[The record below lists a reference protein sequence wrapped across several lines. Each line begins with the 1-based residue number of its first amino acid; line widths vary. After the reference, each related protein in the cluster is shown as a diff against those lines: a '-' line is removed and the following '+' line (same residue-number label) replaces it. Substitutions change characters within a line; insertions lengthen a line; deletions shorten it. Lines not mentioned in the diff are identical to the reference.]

1 MRRGGALRQK
11 LPQPLGRGCAP
22 PPNDDVDEAE
32 YPALP
37 SQGQDPASQ
46 DSVAA
51 AEAALL
57 AAALMEVSPPAFTE
71 GQDESGAP
79 SSEREEGEQVVD
91 RDSFLVERA
100 AGPHIVKEIIIY
112 DVYDND
118 ENVGAGNPVEPTST
132 GEIDHPETNVVDVSH
147 DSDNCPVVAPN
158 QNVHSVEIANN
169 VVDAAVGGANEIVET
184 VVQNKENVESNNS
197 TINLESSVDPAKNG
211 APLIE
216 EIINVVDEIVD
227 QNSELNENVAEA
239 AVEGMET
246 EVSSVLPPPSNP
258 IKDIQSGYE
267 GRTLSKKLKNVATA
281 VRVFRHAS
289 QPSLPSQLRGP
300 H

>member
-11 LPQPLGRGCAP
+11 LRP

-51 AEAALL
+51 VEAAPL
-57 AAALMEVSPPAFTE
+57 AAALMEISPPAFTE

-91 RDSFLVERA
+91 RDGFLVERA

-169 VVDAAVGGANEIVET
+169 VVDAAVGGANKIVEN
-184 VVQNKENVESNNS
+184 VDQNKENVESNNS

-227 QNSELNENVAEA
+227 QNSELNEMLLRQQWK
-239 AVEGMET
+239 GWRRRSPR
-246 EVSSVLPPPSNP
+246 SSPRPQTLLRTFNPATRVVLCLRNLKMWPQRCVFSDTHRNP
-258 IKDIQSGYE
+258 
-267 GRTLSKKLKNVATA
+267 
-281 VRVFRHAS
+281 AS
-289 QPSLPSQLRGP
+289 P
-300 H
+300 HN

>member
-1 MRRGGALRQK
+1 M
-11 LPQPLGRGCAP
+11 
-22 PPNDDVDEAE
+22 DEAE

-51 AEAALL
+51 AEAAPL
-57 AAALMEVSPPAFTE
+57 AAALMEISPPAFTE

-91 RDSFLVERA
+91 RDGFLVERA

-169 VVDAAVGGANEIVET
+169 VVDAAVGGANKIVEN
-184 VVQNKENVESNNS
+184 VDQNKENVESNNS

-227 QNSELNENVAEA
+227 QNSELNEMLLRQQWKGWRRRSPRSSPRPQTLLRTFNPATRVVLCLRNLKMWPQRWPIEGFALVA
-239 AVEGMET
+239 
-246 EVSSVLPPPSNP
+246 
-258 IKDIQSGYE
+258 
-267 GRTLSKKLKNVATA
+267 
-281 VRVFRHAS
+281 FF
-289 QPSLPSQLRGP
+289 PSLVLSFAVFSHWWFSILLFYS
-300 H
+300 